1 MNSPVNHAIDLANDQ
16 QGKSMKTSISL
27 FILACLCGC
36 ASVQPL
42 GDKTA
47 KPIQNCNAKV
57 YSSLESAK
65 AGGAIEEMC
74 MISGTSSGS
83 FSHTVA
89 TAIQKHK
96 DKACECGAENVY
108 VQAQDAGTL
117 GTASVTLVAFRYK

>member
-1 MNSPVNHAIDLANDQ
+1 
-16 QGKSMKTSISL
+16 MKVAVSL
-27 FILACLCGC
+27 VMLACLGGC

-42 GDKTA
+42 GGNA
-47 KPIQNCNAKV
+47 AQPLQNCNV
-57 YSSLESAK
+57 RVFSSLESAK

-74 MISGTSSGS
+74 MITGTSSGS